1 MTRWLVRGGLVATCD
16 DQHTTFEGDVA
27 VEDGALVALGPGAA
41 DALTPPYRVLD
52 ARGCAVLPGFVQ
64 GHIHLVQTL
73 FRGMAEGV
81 PLLEWL
87 RRYIWPL
94 EAAHD
99 EASLRAS
106 AELGLCELVRSGTTT
121 LLDMGTTHGHD
132 AVFEA
137 CLASGARVF
146 GGKAMMDAGRGV
158 PKGLRETT
166 AESLRESARLADA
179 WQGREGRIG
188 YAYCPRFILSCSEK
202 LLRAVAEA
210 APARGALVHT
220 HAAEHASE
228 RAAVRAIYGASDVE
242 VLARFGLKG
251 PHVVL
256 AHGVQLTPGEMTRA
270 AKAGTRVVHCPNSNL
285 KLGSGVASVRE
296 LGERGVHVGLGA
308 DGAPCNNNLDAFHEM
323 RSAGLVAGI
332 RSGPGSLDARAVLH
346 LATLGGARAL
356 GLASKIGS
364 LEPGK
369 RADLVVV
376 ALDDVHAAPA
386 LDPLVAVVFAC
397 QSRDV
402 RHVMADGRL
411 LVRDGEPLDF
421 DAPRIAA
428 RAREEAR
435 RVGLRAGVL

>member
-1 MTRWLVRGGLVATCD
+1 MTRWLLRGGLVATCD
-16 DQHTTFEGDVA
+16 EAHTTFEGDVA
-27 VEDGALVALGPGAA
+27 VDGGAIVALGP
-41 DALTPPYRVLD
+41 DASASLAKPYRALD
-52 ARGCAVLPGFVQ
+52 VRGCAVLPGFVQ

-87 RRYIWPL
+87 RRYVWPL

-106 AELGLCELVRSGTTT
+106 AELGLCELARSGTTT

-137 CLASGARVF
+137 CLESGLRVI

-158 PKGLRETT
+158 PKRLRETT
-166 AESLRESARLADA
+166 AASLRESERLADA
-179 WQGREGRIG
+179 WHGRDGRVG

-210 APARGALVHT
+210 APARGAHVHT
-220 HAAEHASE
+220 HASEHASE
-228 RAAVRAIYGASDVE
+228 RAAVREIYGAPDVE

-251 PHVVL
+251 PHVVF
-256 AHGVQLTPGEMTRA
+256 AHGVQLTPGEMSRL
-270 AKAGTRVVHCPNSNL
+270 AKSGTRVVHCPNSNL
-285 KLGSGVASVRE
+285 KLGSGLAPVRAM
-296 LGERGVHVGLGA
+296 LDRGVSVGLGA
-308 DGAPCNNNLDAFHEM
+308 DGAPCNNNLDALQEM
-323 RSAGLVAGI
+323 RSAGRVAGA

-356 GLASKIGS
+356 GLGDQIGS
-364 LEPGK
+364 LEVGK
-369 RADLVVV
+369 RADLAVV

-386 LDPLVAVVFAC
+386 VDPLVAVVFAC

-402 RHVMADGRL
+402 RHVMAGGRL
-411 LVRDGEPLDF
+411 VVRDGEPLAF
-421 DAPRIAA
+421 DAPRVAA

-435 RVGLRAGVL
+435 RVGRLAGVL